1 MNFNN
6 KYFILILLIINIFFN
21 YYDFK
26 FDLTSDNKNTLSPS
40 SIEVLNKLNDQL
52 TIKVYLKGNLPSG
65 FELLAYS
72 TKNLLNSFN
81 KENPNIKF
89 EFINPD
95 NKDYNN
101 DNLSLFQ
108 QLQDQG
114 LYPTDLKIKNNSETI
129 SKIIFPGA
137 IIYYKEKRISLNF
150 LENSIGVSPQININN
165 SIEKLEFNFISMIYK
180 LINTKKPNI
189 AFLKGN
195 GELSHLETKD
205 ITNSINEDNND
216 LSFYF
221 NVDTFNLKQFQ
232 IDSSNNINLNL
243 QLDKLKY
250 FDALIVAKPT
260 IAFNNI
266 DKFLIDQ
273 YIMNGGKILW
283 LIDMVDASI
292 NKIRENNEFFIANKM
307 KLNLEDQFFKYG
319 VRINSNLIEDKRSTE
334 IPIVTGYS
342 NNKPIQEFYKWPYF
356 PLLFSKSDHPISKN
370 LDAIKCDFISS
381 IDTINNNL
389 NKTILLTSSA
399 NSRVLPSPVKVSL
412 SIIQNPPPIE
422 TYNIKNIPVSVLVEG
437 KFESVFNNRIVPKN
451 QNIKIIKNSSDNKM
465 IFISDGDIIANKFS
479 NNSIYPLG
487 YDNFINFTYEGNK
500 KFIINCMQYLC
511 DNNGLVNL
519 KSKDLKLRLLDKNK
533 MYKNY
538 MLILFLNLISPI
550 LIMFF
555 SLQAFKYFNKRYYV

>member
-1 MNFNN
+1 
-6 KYFILILLIINIFFN
+6 
-21 YYDFK
+21 
-26 FDLTSDNKNTLSPS
+26 
-40 SIEVLNKLNDQL
+40 
-52 TIKVYLKGNLPSG
+52 
-65 FELLAYS
+65 
-72 TKNLLNSFN
+72 
-81 KENPNIKF
+81 
-89 EFINPD
+89 
-95 NKDYNN
+95 
-101 DNLSLFQ
+101 
-108 QLQDQG
+108 
-114 LYPTDLKIKNNSETI
+114 
-129 SKIIFPGA
+129 
-137 IIYYKEKRISLNF
+137 
-150 LENSIGVSPQININN
+150 
-165 SIEKLEFNFISMIYK
+165 
-180 LINTKKPNI
+180 
-189 AFLKGN
+189 
-195 GELSHLETKD
+195 
-205 ITNSINEDNND
+205 
-216 LSFYF
+216 
-221 NVDTFNLKQFQ
+221 
-232 IDSSNNINLNL
+232 LNL